1 MRSLVFRPPAS
12 FVALNAASF
21 AELHVTH
28 ATFTSA
34 AVSDHGKRAAVPVT
48 EALSLRALGT
58 WTTHTTLHLI
68 ERAGRWRVEWA
79 PGTINPALGPADHFS
94 VTYVWPARAVI
105 RGAGGTV
112 LGGQQPVMVT
122 IGLRGHFIKNPASL
136 AAALTSAGAS
146 GNEVRTAISEAEADP
161 SAFVPVFKVTAGRYE
176 QLRPALYPLPGTFF
190 QTSGGGGATDPYL
203 SALVGQLGTISKA
216 EFHKLGAPYS
226 STTVV
231 GQTGLEAAY
240 QSQLAGTPGGTVAV
254 VGPPASPSAGAGAT
268 SGSSTTTTA
277 AATASTSTTSTSS
290 PAAGRATV
298 LWSVPPKPGHDVST
312 SIVPRIE
319 KAAGAALDGEAL
331 DAGLVAIDTRT
342 DQVVAVANDAA
353 SGNIDLA
360 LDGEQPPGS
369 TFKVITS
376 TALFLRGLSPASPAT
391 CPPTID
397 VDGEILH
404 NAGNEAPVS
413 NILQAFTESCNTAFI
428 GLTMANL
435 NYSSL
440 HKAASLY
447 ELGTTPRLGPAAFGG
462 SVPVSDGQTDLAAS
476 GIGQG
481 RVVMSPLDLAMVAAD
496 VDSGEV
502 RAPRLVVG
510 APDDHAPKRPLP
522 HNLVTGLHQMMLSVV
537 QSGTAAGTGLPP
549 GTYAKTGT
557 AEYGSGNPLPLDAWL
572 MGFNGHIA
580 FAMVVIN
587 SPGDGGP
594 TDGPIV
600 AKFLDAIGSTG

>member
-1 MRSLVFRPPAS
+1 MRALTVRPPAD
-12 FVALNAASF
+12 FVAVNAASF
-21 AELHVTH
+21 ADLHVTH
-28 ATFTSA
+28 ASFTSGG
-34 AVSDHGKRAAVPVT
+34 VSEHGTKATVPVT
-48 EALSLRALGT
+48 EALTLRALGT

-68 ERAGRWRVEWA
+68 EHSNRWRVEWA
-79 PGTINPALGPADHFS
+79 PQTINPALGAGDHFS
-94 VTYVWPARAVI
+94 VNYVWPTRAVI
-105 RGAGGTV
+105 RGADGAA
-112 LGGQQPVMVT
+112 LGNQQPVMVT
-122 IGLRGHFIKNPASL
+122 IGLRGHYIKDPAAL
-136 AAALTSAGAS
+136 AAALTSAGATAT
-146 GNEVRTAISEAEADP
+146 EVSTAIPQAESNP
-161 SAFVPVFKVTAGRYE
+161 SAFVPVFKVTAGRYA
-176 QLRPALYPLPGTFF
+176 QLKPKLYPLPGTFF
-190 QTSGGGGATDPYL
+190 QTTGGGSATDPYL
-203 SALVGQLGTISKA
+203 SALIGQLGPISKA
-216 EFHKLGAPYS
+216 ELRKLGPPYS

-240 QSQLAGTPGGTVAV
+240 QSQLAGTAGGTVAV
-254 VGPPASPSAGAGAT
+254 AGPPANPSTGTGGSA
-268 SGSSTTTTA
+268 SSSTTTTA
-277 AATASTSTTSTSS
+277 GGTSTSTTSTS
-290 PAAGRATV
+290 AAGPGRGTV
-298 LWSVPPKPGHDVST
+298 LWSVPPKPGHDVRT

-331 DAGLVAIDTRT
+331 DAALVAINTTT

-353 SGNIDLA
+353 SGGVDLA

-376 TALFLRGLSPASPAT
+376 TALFLRGLSPSSPAT

-404 NAGNEAPVS
+404 NAGAEAPVS

-440 HKAASLY
+440 HKAAAFY
-447 ELGTTPRLGPAAFGG
+447 ELGTTPLLGAPAFGG

-481 RVVMSPLDLAMVAAD
+481 RILLSPLDLAMVAAD
-496 VDSGEV
+496 VDSGMV

-510 APDDHAPKRPLP
+510 APDDHAPKHPLP
-522 HNLVTGLHQMMLSVV
+522 HKIVTGLHEMMLSVV
-537 QSGTAAGTGLPP
+537 QRGTAAGTGLPP

-580 FAMVVIN
+580 FTMLVIN

-600 AKFLDAIGSTG
+600 AKFLRAIGSTG